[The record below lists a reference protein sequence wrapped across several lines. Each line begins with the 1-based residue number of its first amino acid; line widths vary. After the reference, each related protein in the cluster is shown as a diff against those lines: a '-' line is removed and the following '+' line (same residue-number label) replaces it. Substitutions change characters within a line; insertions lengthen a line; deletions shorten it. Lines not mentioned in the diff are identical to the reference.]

1 MDINQLNE
9 EDIDKYFKAK
19 YIKYKSKYLALKQQK
34 GAGLFDIGKAWNTS
48 VQFVQENV
56 IEKPVNYVT
65 SVTQQLTPQE
75 LTLEQKKEDELNQD
89 IAALQQQLIEQKKIV
104 QNTRRGTKEYK
115 DAMYNQM
122 IIDQKLLPKIKEL
135 QTIKKK
141 QEDFK
146 RNEAEKLRRYEAE
159 EERKKKWEEQ
169 QIEAKRIRNND
180 NIIDLLHRLI
190 TIDTKIFTDYIVPIN
205 AGKCKDKGM
214 HLLNIYTNNNY
225 SLGNFNKLIDIKAD
239 LFNNETQRSE
249 LIKKII
255 RYIFT
260 KSVYKIINQSTK
272 NREDLNETNIQGLI
286 DYLNTIIEEYIR
298 NPNEFF
304 RNQNYL
310 YLYHNSN
317 VCHDNFAKK

>member
-34 GAGLFDIGKAWNTS
+34 GGVFDIGKAWNTS

-65 SVTQQLTPQE
+65 SVTQQITPQE
-75 LTLEQKKEDELNQD
+75 LTHEQKLNQD
-89 IAALQQQLIEQKKIV
+89 IPALQQQLIEQKKIV
-104 QNTRRGTKEYK
+104 QNTRRGTQEYNDGMK
-115 DAMYNQM
+115 NQM
-122 IIDQKLLPKIKEL
+122 IIDEELSAKIKDL

-146 RNEAEKLRRYEAE
+146 RKEAEKLRRYEAE

-190 TIDTKIFTDYIVPIN
+190 TKDIKIFTDYIVPIN
-205 AGKCKDKGM
+205 AGTCKDKGM
-214 HLLNIYTNNNY
+214 HLLNIYTYNNY
-225 SLGNFNKLIDIKAD
+225 SLGIFNNLLNNIDKAD
-239 LFNNETQRSE
+239 LFNNKTQRSE

-260 KSVYKIINQSTK
+260 KSNYKIINQSTK
-272 NREDLNETNIQGLI
+272 KRENLNETNIQGLI
-286 DYLNTIIEEYIR
+286 DYLNTIIEKYIQ
-298 NPNEFF
+298 NPSEFF
-304 RNQNYL
+304 RNPNYL

-317 VCHDNFAKK
+317 VCHNNFAKE